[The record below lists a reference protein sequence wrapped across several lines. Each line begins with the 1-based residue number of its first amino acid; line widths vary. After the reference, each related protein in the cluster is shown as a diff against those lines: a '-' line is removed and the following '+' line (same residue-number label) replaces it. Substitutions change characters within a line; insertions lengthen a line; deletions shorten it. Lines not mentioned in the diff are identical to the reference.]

1 MCGIVGYIGKKDNA
15 IKNIIDG
22 LIRLEYRGYDSAGIS
37 YISNDKIIIK
47 KNTGRVLNLKNNLD
61 FNIKS
66 NVAIGHTRWATH
78 GEASTINS
86 HPHNC
91 GKITIVHNGIIENYD
106 EIKSKLIEHNIKFK
120 STTDT
125 EVACALLNY
134 LYEKYNDFNKSIIEF
149 QKIVKGS
156 YAIAIINEDFKD
168 KLFVIKNASPLVLG
182 KTNFGN
188 FIGSDMPSILD
199 KAKEFIILDDLEFGV
214 ITRDDIKVFD
224 KDGNEIN
231 KEIKKFSGSEEII
244 AKQGY
249 KHFMLKEI
257 HEQPDVIKKTM
268 DEYVDLDNLIKN
280 MPDFSK
286 YKKIHIVACGSAM
299 HAGLIGKNLIEEY
312 ANTEVSVEIASEYR
326 YKKNFVNK
334 DDLVI
339 VVSQSGET
347 ADTLAAI
354 DITNKLGVDTLGIIN
369 VVDSSIARNSKYVLY
384 TKAGIEVAVA
394 TTKAYSAQVALLS
407 LIALNISKDK
417 LKQDEKIKILN
428 SIKELPI
435 KMESLLN
442 ETSIYKD
449 IASKIYNHNDIFFIG
464 RDIDYSLSME
474 GSLKLK
480 EISYLHSEAYAAGEL
495 KHGTISLID
504 EGTPVIGIVTKK
516 DIASKTLSNIKETKS
531 RGAYVIILTTDDME
545 IDNSY
550 YDEIIKVPTTHPL
563 FQSLLSV
570 IPLQLIAY
578 EVALKNN
585 CDIDKPKNLAKSV
598 TVE

>member
-37 YISNDKIIIK
+37 YIKDNKIIIK
-47 KNTGRVLNLKNNLD
+47 KNKGRVSNLKNSLD
-61 FNIKS
+61 FNTKS
-66 NVAIGHTRWATH
+66 NIAIGHTRWATH
-78 GEASTINS
+78 GIANEINS
-86 HPHNC
+86 HPHKC

-106 EIKSKLIEHNIKFK
+106 DIKNELKNVDFK

-125 EVACALLNY
+125 EVAAALLDN
-134 LYEKYNDFNKSIIEF
+134 LYSKYNDMNKTIIEF
-149 QKIVKGS
+149 QKKVKGS
-156 YAIAIINEDFKD
+156 YAIALINEDYKD
-168 KLFVIKNASPLVLG
+168 KLYVIKNASPLVLG
-182 KTNFGN
+182 ITDYGN

-199 KAKEFIILDDLEFGV
+199 KAKEFIILDDGEFGELSNSN
-214 ITRDDIKVFD
+214 IKVFD
-224 KDGNEIN
+224 KTGKEI
-231 KEIKKFSGSEEII
+231 KKDIKKFSGNEE
-244 AKQGY
+244 AMEKHGY

-268 DEYVDLDNLIKN
+268 DEYVDDDLNNFIKN
-280 MPDFSK
+280 MPDFNK

-326 YKKNFVNK
+326 YKKNFINK

-339 VVSQSGET
+339 VISQSGET
-347 ADTLAAI
+347 ADTLAAV

-394 TTKAYSAQVALLS
+394 TTKAYSSQVALLS
-407 LIALNISKDK
+407 LIALK
-417 LKQDEKIKILN
+417 LSNSNLNNKEKIKLLN
-428 SIKELPI
+428 HIKELPI
-435 KMESLLN
+435 KMEKILN
-442 ETSIYKD
+442 NDYKD

-516 DIASKTLSNIKETKS
+516 DIASKTLSNIKEVKS

-545 IDNSY
+545 IEKSY

-578 EVALKNN
+578 NVALLNN

>member
-37 YISNDKIIIK
+37 YIKDNKIIIK
-47 KNTGRVLNLKNNLD
+47 KNTGRVSNLKNSLD
-61 FNIKS
+61 FNTKS
-66 NVAIGHTRWATH
+66 NIAIGHTRWATH
-78 GEASTINS
+78 GIANEINS
-86 HPHNC
+86 HPHKS

-106 EIKSKLIEHNIKFK
+106 EIKKEFKNVDFK

-125 EVACALLNY
+125 EVAAALLDN
-134 LYEKYNDFNKSIIEF
+134 LYSKYNDMNKTIIEF
-149 QKIVKGS
+149 QKKVKGS
-156 YAIAIINEDFKD
+156 YAIALINEDYKD
-168 KLFVIKNASPLVLG
+168 KLYVIKNASPLVLG
-182 KTNFGN
+182 ITDYGN

-199 KAKEFIILDDLEFGV
+199 KAKEFIILDDGEFGELSNS
-214 ITRDDIKVFD
+214 TIKVFD
-224 KDGNEIN
+224 KTGKEIKKN
-231 KEIKKFSGSEEII
+231 IKKFSGNEE
-244 AKQGY
+244 AMEKHGY

-268 DEYVDLDNLIKN
+268 DEYVDDDLNNFIKN
-280 MPDFSK
+280 MPDFNK

-326 YKKNFVNK
+326 YKKNFINK

-339 VVSQSGET
+339 VISQSGET
-347 ADTLAAI
+347 ADTLAAV

-394 TTKAYSAQVALLS
+394 TTKAYSSQVALLS
-407 LIALNISKDK
+407 LIALK
-417 LKQDEKIKILN
+417 LSNSNLNNKEKIKLLN
-428 SIKELPI
+428 HIKELPI
-435 KMESLLN
+435 KMEKILN
-442 ETSIYKD
+442 DDYKD

-516 DIASKTLSNIKETKS
+516 DIASKTLSNIKEVKS

-545 IDNSY
+545 IEKSY

-578 EVALKNN
+578 NVALLNN